1 MDQPEKKPMK
11 TRDKIAVALA
21 TVVGLFVALVLF
33 AGTRTPEQ
41 YTNLNAGTTTPADW
55 VVATQ
60 DPPKPPAGNSCEMG
74 VTCSGL
80 TGPDFTAVNKVAAPG
95 TTPLVINPKTV
106 AAAVDANKARAERDW
121 NSKYVQFTAEV
132 TDISTFLGPSVQ
144 FGKVSG
150 QAFSLIHFLCM
161 PASEEEL
168 IPYTKGEKATVRGVI
183 EVGIGGVIKLND
195 CQYVS

>member
-11 TRDKIAVALA
+11 TRDKIAVGLASVFLFFLALI
-21 TVVGLFVALVLF
+21 LFSSNS
-33 AGTRTPEQ
+33 TPQ
-41 YTNLNAGTTTPADW
+41 GQVSAAYQAAQP
-55 VVATQ
+55 VATARA
-60 DPPKPPAGNSCEMG
+60 PLPAPLRADQYPQ
-74 VTCSGL
+74 VA
-80 TGPDFTAVNKVAAPG
+80 AVAEPVAAPQA
-95 TTPLVINPKTV
+95 INPKTV